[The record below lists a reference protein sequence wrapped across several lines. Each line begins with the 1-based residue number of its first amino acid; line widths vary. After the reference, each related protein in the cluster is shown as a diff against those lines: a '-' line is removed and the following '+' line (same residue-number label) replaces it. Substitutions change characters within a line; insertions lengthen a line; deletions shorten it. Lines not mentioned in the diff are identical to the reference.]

1 MAGGGNVHQLL
12 GALLST
18 DNDVRQKAEESYEAL
33 PIEQKVNILLG
44 AISNHAE
51 VPEDGRQLSA
61 VMLRRLF
68 SSEFEEFFGKLPED
82 QKAGLKA
89 QIILSV
95 QNEPNKNVRRK
106 CADLAAEVARNL
118 TDEEGNNKWPEFLK
132 FLFDCASSPNPE
144 VKEVSLHMFASVPG
158 VFGNQEQQYYDV
170 IKNMLASSLV
180 DPNYEVRFGAVKA
193 AANYLLLHEKD
204 VGLQK
209 HLGDL
214 LGPLMT
220 VTVQSVEKQDDDAC
234 LKSIIDIAEAMP
246 KYLRPQ
252 LVQIFELCL
261 KMVSNTD
268 LLEAWRHLALEV
280 VVTTSETAPAMVR
293 KVVGGSVAP
302 LVQACLQM
310 MTDLEDED
318 DWAVSDE
325 PQEEDNDS
333 NSVVAESALDRLACG
348 LGGKT
353 VFPHIMQMAPVML
366 QNSDWKYRHAALM
379 AISASGEGCHKQM
392 EPFLDQV
399 MDSVLNY
406 INDPHPR
413 VRYACCNAIGQMST
427 DFAPVFEKK
436 FHARVVPGLL
446 HLMSD
451 SANPRV
457 QAHSGAALVN
467 FSEDCPKNILL
478 PYLPDIM
485 TRLEEVL
492 KAKFNELVEKGNKLV
507 LEQIVTT
514 IASVADTAEE
524 KFTEHY
530 DKFMP
535 CLKYMIGNAN
545 TQELRLLR
553 GKTIECVSLIGL
565 AVGGEKFTADASEVM
580 ELLLASQVKGEEL
593 PEDDPQMS
601 YMISAWARIC
611 KILGAGFAPY
621 LPLVMGPVMKTA
633 SMKPEVALLDNEEL
647 TGVEDDTEDWQFVQL
662 GEQQN
667 FGIKTAGLE
676 DKATA
681 CQMLVCYA
689 RELKE
694 HFADYTEEV
703 VKLMVPMLKF
713 YFHDGVRTAAA
724 ESMPF
729 LLECARI
736 KGPQYL
742 QEMWAFI
749 LPELLKAVEAE
760 PENDVL
766 AELLASLAKCVE
778 LLGTGCLGEPGMEE
792 TVKILEKTME
802 NHFKRQEERA
812 GKRQGGEED
821 YDEGVEEQLEDE
833 DDEDVYI
840 LSKVGDVVHS
850 VFSQYREAFLPQFE
864 RLLPHFSKLLEQG
877 RPWSDLQWGLC
888 IFDDLIEY
896 TGPVSQKYEQL
907 YLNRLLSC
915 VSSPQPEVR
924 QAAAYGCGVLGQCGG
939 PGLAPAAAQAVP
951 LLVEVIQQPDSR
963 QPENI
968 NPTENAISAVTKI
981 LQFNGSQV
989 NMDQILPLWF
999 GWLPVT
1005 EDVDEAP
1012 FVYGFLANLVEA
1024 NNPHIL
1030 GANNANLPRVIAVIA
1045 EALAVDV
1052 LPPDSEARGRIVG
1065 IVKQVQQ
1072 NAPVFEACVAGL
1084 NEPQKRAIQEVLST

>member
-1 MAGGGNVHQLL
+1 VKQLL

-18 DNDVRQKAEESYEAL
+18 DNDIRTKAEESYEGL

-44 AISNHAE
+44 AISNAAE
-51 VPEDGRQLSA
+51 IPEEGRQLSA

-68 SSEFEEFFGKLPED
+68 SSEFDEFFGKLPEE
-82 QKAGLKA
+82 QKAVLKE
-89 QIILSV
+89 QIINCV

-118 TDEEGNNKWPEFLK
+118 TDEDGNNLWPEFLK
-132 FLFDCASSPNPE
+132 FLFAMASSPTPE
-144 VKEVSLHMFASVPG
+144 VKEVALHMFASVPG
-158 VFGNQEQQYYDV
+158 VFGNQEQQYIEV
-170 IKNMLASSLV
+170 IKNMLASSLT
-180 DPNYEVRFGAVKA
+180 DPSYDVRFGAVKA
-193 AANYLLLHEKD
+193 SCNYLLLHEKNT
-204 VGLQK
+204 GLQK
-209 HLGDL
+209 HFGDL
-214 LGPLMT
+214 LGPIMN
-220 VTVQSVEKQDDDAC
+220 VTVESVEKQDDDAC
-234 LKSIIDIAEAMP
+234 IKSIIDVAETMP

-252 LVQIFELCL
+252 LEQIFALCL
-261 KMVSNTD
+261 KMLANND
-268 LLEAWRHLALEV
+268 LMENWRHLALEV
-280 VVTTSETAPAMVR
+280 VVTTAETAPAMVR
-293 KVVGGSVAP
+293 KVVGGSVGP
-302 LVQACLQM
+302 LVQACLHM
-310 MTDLEDED
+310 MCDLEDED

-333 NSVVAESALDRLACG
+333 NAVVAESALDRLACG

-353 VFPHIMQMAPVML
+353 VFPHILQLTPAML
-366 QNSDWKYRHAALM
+366 QHADWKYRHAALM

-392 EPFLDQV
+392 EPFLEQV
-399 MDSVLNY
+399 MEGVMNY
-406 INDPHPR
+406 IADPHPR

-436 FHARVVPGLL
+436 FHAKVIPGLL
-446 HLMSD
+446 HLMND

-485 TRLEEVL
+485 ARLEEVL
-492 KAKFNELVEKGNKLV
+492 KAKFNELVASGNKLV

-524 KFTEHY
+524 KFIEHY

-535 CLKYMIGNAN
+535 CLKYMIGNA
-545 TQELRLLR
+545 TTPELRLLR

-647 TGVEDDTEDWQFVQL
+647 TGVEEDTEDWQFVQL

-694 HFADYTEEV
+694 HFADYTENV
-703 VKLMVPMLKF
+703 VRLMVPMLKF

-766 AELLASLAKCVE
+766 AELLASLARCVE
-778 LLGTGCLGEPGMEE
+778 LLGAGCLGEPGMEE
-792 TVKILEKTME
+792 TVKILDKTMTE
-802 NHFKRQEERA
+802 HYKRQEERA

-840 LSKVGDVVHS
+840 LSKVGDVVHA
-850 VFSQYREAFLPQFE
+850 VFSQYRESWLPQFE
-864 RLLPHFSKLLEQG
+864 RLLPQFSKLLEPN

-896 TGPVSQKYEQL
+896 TGPTCQKYEGIFL
-907 YLNRLLSC
+907 SRLLSC

-939 PGLAPAAAQAVP
+939 QGLAQAASQAVP
-951 LLVEVIQQPDSR
+951 LLCEVIQQPDSR

-968 NPTENAISAVTKI
+968 NPTENAVSAVTKI

-989 NMDQILPLWF
+989 NMDQILPMWF
-999 GWLPVT
+999 SWLPVT

-1012 FVYGFLANLVEA
+1012 FVYGFLADLVER

-1030 GANNANLPRVIAVIA
+1030 GANNSNLPRVVAVIA

-1052 LPPDSEARGRIVG
+1052 LPPDHAARQRIVS
-1065 IVKQVQQ
+1065 IVKQVQG
-1072 NAPVFEACVAGL
+1072 NAGVFEACVAGL
-1084 NEPQKRAIQEVLST
+1084 NEPQKKAIQEILNT